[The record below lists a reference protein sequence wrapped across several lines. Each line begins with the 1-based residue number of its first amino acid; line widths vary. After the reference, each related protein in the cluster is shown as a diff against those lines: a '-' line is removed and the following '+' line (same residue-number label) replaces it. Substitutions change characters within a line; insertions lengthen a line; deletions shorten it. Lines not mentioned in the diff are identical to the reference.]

1 MEFGCKFSIVWF
13 YFSNLFFLLQFTP
26 IYTNLHD
33 SIFPWNQFTQSNT
46 KLFSFFIL
54 SSQNQRYALFNQY
67 LKKNRWNS
75 NQKNQYTYPQSCWQF
90 DSMPNVRIKTKCTLI
105 ASIRPKKVRS
115 SKLKRK
121 TEVEH
126 KWSKKITPKFDKLRL
141 KNEFDVVCLL
151 LQVNKKIRLV
161 QFTAHIVVI
170 WVWFVCHFM

>member
-13 YFSNLFFLLQFTP
+13 FFSNLFFLLQFTP
-26 IYTNLHD
+26 ISMTQYSLEMNLPNQTQNYSHSLFYLHKINAMLY
-33 SIFPWNQFTQSNT
+33 SINIKMFV
-46 KLFSFFIL
+46 
-54 SSQNQRYALFNQY
+54 
-67 LKKNRWNS
+67 RWNS

-90 DSMPNVRIKTKCTLI
+90 DSMSNVRIKTKCTLI
-105 ASIRPKKVRS
+105 ASIRPKKVKL